1 MKNSTL
7 LELQGIEN
15 QSHNQAAN
23 HEGSASIIDFDL
35 AFTTLDSRS
44 FELFEAQFSDVTCL
58 STVASRGFTSANFAI
73 ESDIHSSYLSGMNSA
88 GVVSAGG
95 WSSPG
100 VDNFASDLNAHG
112 VPSFDGFNSLPT
124 NGDFLQGIGDGYS
137 FIKDLNFGMNEEQ
150 VCAAHDES
158 APRDHNEISLN
169 SLRSDSLNYER
180 ENNHRNYSRVEPH
193 SSWAESNEIIHTHIF
208 SQQSGLEGSQA

>member
-1 MKNSTL
+1 MKN
-7 LELQGIEN
+7 LELQGVESQSDHQATN
-15 QSHNQAAN
+15 QNGGADV
-23 HEGSASIIDFDL
+23 IDFER
-35 AFTTLDSRS
+35 AFATLDSRS

-58 STVASRGFTSANFAI
+58 STLTARGFASADLAF
-73 ESDIHSSYLSGMNSA
+73 ESDIHSFDISGVNTA
-88 GVVSAGG
+88 GVIPAGS
-95 WSSPG
+95 WSSPRI
-100 VDNFASDLNAHG
+100 DNFATDLNAHG
-112 VPSFDGFNSLPT
+112 VFSIDGFNSLPT

-169 SLRSDSLNYER
+169 SLRSDSLNHER

>member
-1 MKNSTL
+1 MKN
-7 LELQGIEN
+7 LELQGVESQSDHQATN
-15 QSHNQAAN
+15 QNGGADV
-23 HEGSASIIDFDL
+23 IDFER
-35 AFTTLDSRS
+35 AFATLDSRS

-58 STVASRGFTSANFAI
+58 ATLTARGFASADLAF
-73 ESDIHSSYLSGMNSA
+73 ESDIHSFDISGVNTA
-88 GVVSAGG
+88 GVIPAGS
-95 WSSPG
+95 WSSPRI
-100 VDNFASDLNAHG
+100 DNFATDLNAHG
-112 VPSFDGFNSLPT
+112 VFSIDGFHSLPT

-137 FIKDLNFGMNEEQ
+137 FIKDLNFGMNKEQ
-150 VCAAHDES
+150 VRTAHDES
-158 APRDHNEISLN
+158 APRNHNEIGLN